1 MSDTETWY
9 IVRQENGQCAILPES
24 QIESGQEGAAAKSA
38 QWGPY
43 DSQSEAI
50 ARRIG
55 LIRAGKC
62 QPV

>member
-1 MSDTETWY
+1 MENTETWY
-9 IVRQENGQCAILPES
+9 IVKRTQGNCDILSAQQLQQQKNPD
-24 QIESGQEGAAAKSA
+24 IEE

-43 DSQSEAI
+43 STTDEAI

-62 QPV
+62 QPK

>member
-1 MSDTETWY
+1 MENTESWY
-9 IVRQENGQCAILPES
+9 IVKRPQGNCDILSAPQLQQQENPD
-24 QIESGQEGAAAKSA
+24 IEE

-43 DSQSEAI
+43 NTTDEAI

-62 QPV
+62 QPQ